1 MRTYRRR
8 LPVTL
13 AFSTISLWEGGSGER
28 KGLPVRAKGDRVT
41 SIIDYVSNVD
51 WKSLVSGA
59 VLGAIGLGVRTVVQ
73 APVKALIE
81 HARFVRLLSFLSLQ
95 RPFVGLWH
103 VAWRVE
109 SRRFPEINEDTV
121 RVYRLFSNVTFTTVA
136 TLKDG
141 TTERCVFVGKLI
153 DRTVTGRWYNPEDTD
168 LGYFGS
174 FQFRLHGSLKA
185 GAGSWI
191 GWSSDGA
198 VQANEMTLE
207 RRNGRPG

>member
-1 MRTYRRR
+1 M
-8 LPVTL
+8 
-13 AFSTISLWEGGSGER
+13 
-28 KGLPVRAKGDRVT
+28 T
-41 SIIDYVSNVD
+41 SIVAYVSSIN
-51 WKSLVSGA
+51 WWALVSGA

-81 HARFVRLLSFLSLQ
+81 HARFVRLLSGISPQ
-95 RPFVGLWH
+95 RPFVGFWH
-103 VAWRVE
+103 VAWKVE

-136 TLKDG
+136 TLRDG

-153 DRTVTGRWYNPEDTD
+153 DRTVTGRWYNPEDMD

-198 VQANEMTLE
+198 VQANGMTLE
-207 RRNGRPG
+207 RRDGRTS